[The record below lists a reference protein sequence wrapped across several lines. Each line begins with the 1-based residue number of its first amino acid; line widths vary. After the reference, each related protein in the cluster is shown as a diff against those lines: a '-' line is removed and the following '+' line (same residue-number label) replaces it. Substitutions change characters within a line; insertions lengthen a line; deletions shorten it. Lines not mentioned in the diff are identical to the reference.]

1 MFGDRIKKAN
11 PELIVSQLSENVL
24 IMADGRR
31 LWRVFDDIFSNVCKY
46 AQEFTRV
53 YLSLEK
59 VGEEAVITFKNTSRM
74 PLRIFVEELVE
85 RFVRGDKSRSTEG
98 NGLGLSIA
106 RSLTQLQNGDLL
118 VSMDGDLFKVT
129 VKFPVME

>member
-1 MFGDRIKKAN
+1 MFGDRIKKAT
-11 PELIVSQLSENVL
+11 PELIVSQPSENVL

-31 LWRVFDDIFSNVCKY
+31 LWRVFDNIFSNVCKY

-129 VKFPVME
+129 VKFSVME

>member
-59 VGEEAVITFKNTSRM
+59 VGAEAVITFKNTSRM
-74 PLRIFVEELVE
+74 TLNISVEELVE
-85 RFVRGDKSRSTEG
+85 RFVRGNKSRSTEG

-106 RSLTQLQNGDLL
+106 RSLTQLQNGDLM
-118 VSMDGDLFKVT
+118 VSIDGDLFKVT